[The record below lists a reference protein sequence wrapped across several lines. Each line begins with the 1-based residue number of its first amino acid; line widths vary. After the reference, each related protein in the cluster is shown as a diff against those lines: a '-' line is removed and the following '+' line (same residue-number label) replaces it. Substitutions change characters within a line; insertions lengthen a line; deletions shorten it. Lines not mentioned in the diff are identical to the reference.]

1 MSKALSLQAAKAR
14 QAAER
19 AGAWFTYRLG
29 GRFLVRYFRNPDYT
43 RRREQFLREERASLQ
58 LKEDEPLPIEAR
70 NRATARAMFGTILGD
85 WQEITAD
92 EAGTQPLEFT
102 ESNVAE
108 LMLLDLDLAQEIYA
122 FSESRANFHREQ
134 VEALVRD

>member
-58 LKEDEPLPIEAR
+58 LKEDDPLPIDAR
-70 NRATARAMFGTILGD
+70 NRATARAMFGTLLAE
-85 WQEITAD
+85 WAEVTVD
-92 EAGTQPLEFT
+92 ESGTPLEFT
-102 ESNVAE
+102 EANCVD
-108 LMLLDLDLAQEIYA
+108 LMLTDVDLAQEIFA
-122 FSESRANFHREQ
+122 FAEKRDNHHREQ